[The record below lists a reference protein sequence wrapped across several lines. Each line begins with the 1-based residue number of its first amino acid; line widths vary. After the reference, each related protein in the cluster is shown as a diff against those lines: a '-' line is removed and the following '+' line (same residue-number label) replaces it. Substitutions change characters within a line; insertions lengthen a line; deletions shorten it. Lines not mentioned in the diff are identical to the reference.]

1 MCDGGQVERE
11 RGYKIDVER
20 CGLGKELECRD
31 RRTKVRQ
38 TEIAIK

>member
-1 MCDGGQVERE
+1 MGEKLRE
-11 RGYKIDVER
+11 RGYKIDVEH